1 MKPIP
6 TFTDTL
12 FQNARLQGRISVR
25 PAFRFPNAF
34 KGYSLSVIRHPLSV
48 TTLSFL
54 LLGTLI
60 VWLRSPHTF
69 PITTVRVTGQHHT
82 SPQSLATILN
92 SLATG
97 GFFTVDRPALRVALL
112 TAFPILK
119 EVQINR
125 VWPDTLQISLQEYQP
140 IAYWNPTR
148 SPKQV
153 LGTTDPRSP
162 KQVLDSLVD
171 AQGLLFTVPG
181 PPSQELSALPTFS
194 GPKNCLQALVN
205 RFRELN
211 SYLTP
216 VGLKIEELQC
226 HATHAWTVILNNHLT
241 LLLGRDNIEQ
251 RIQRFTQT
259 LSFLKK
265 LSFYPNLTIDLRY
278 TNGFAVQPQKSMQK
292 LSFLKKP
299 SFSGSQ
305 EVIYAS

>member
-12 FQNARLQGRISVR
+12 LQNARTQGRISVR
-25 PAFRFPNAF
+25 PAFGFSNTF
-34 KGYSLSVIRHPLSV
+34 KDYSLSAIRYPLSTIHYPLSTISA
-48 TTLSFL
+48 TTLSLL

-60 VWLRSPHTF
+60 VWLRAPHTF

-82 SPQSLATILN
+82 SPQSLATILK

-119 EVQINR
+119 EVQIDR

-140 IAYWNPTR
+140 VAYWNPTQ
-148 SPKQV
+148 SPKH
-153 LGTTDPRSP
+153 
-162 KQVLDSLVD
+162 VLDLVD
-171 AQGLLFTVPG
+171 ADGLLFTVPG
-181 PPSQELSALPTFS
+181 PPSQGLSALPTVS

-241 LLLGRDNIEQ
+241 LLLGRDNIDQ
-251 RIQRFTQT
+251 RIQRFTQK
-259 LSFLKK
+259 LSVFKK

-278 TNGFAVQPQKSMQK
+278 TNGFAVQPQKLTQK
-292 LSFLKKP
+292 LSLLTEFLWKP
-299 SFSGSQ
+299 